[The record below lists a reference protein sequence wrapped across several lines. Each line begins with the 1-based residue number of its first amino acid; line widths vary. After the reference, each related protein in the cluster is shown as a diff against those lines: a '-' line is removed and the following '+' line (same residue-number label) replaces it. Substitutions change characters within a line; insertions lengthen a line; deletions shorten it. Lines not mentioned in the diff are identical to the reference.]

1 MAQSHGDLNG
11 IEAGTRLMEASDLAQ
26 MHEELATT
34 DESHHEEN
42 LLLCL
47 EDVAHTNEERVIGLQ

>member
-1 MAQSHGDLNG
+1 
-11 IEAGTRLMEASDLAQ
+11 MEASDLAQ